1 MLLQNMIILTHLSVV
16 DGIEECHAANQQLEE
31 WSNAHL
37 LGLHILV
44 LPPPPG
50 WNHKL
55 WWYYFLLDFHF
66 TL

>member
-1 MLLQNMIILTHLSVV
+1 MLLQNMSLLTHLSVV

-50 WNHKL
+50 SAEGSSDGL
-55 WWYYFLLDFHF
+55 RRLIPASQP
-66 TL
+66 